1 MRAKV
6 LFQPTH
12 DLSNSRRHVAAL
24 IILQSIECVYYSI
37 FMTAG
42 IIWTT
47 RVARGATDGI
57 RIYAN
62 PDWYLSL
69 PTDGQRAFFLAHECE
84 HILMKHPQRAKI
96 FIDRGFFRAGIRFIA
111 KLWNVA
117 ADYMIN
123 ANLVARG
130 FEPIPEGLYSDKY
143 TRDDLVDAIYI
154 DLYNENEDGDGDP
167 DGDQDGDQDGESDG
181 GADCPQGQPAPESGS
196 DGDQDGDQS
205 GDQDNDQDG
214 DSDGD
219 DAGNGTTPDKSEGD
233 DEPGSGTGTDGD
245 PDADAGTG
253 TGTGTDGDSDADAGT
268 PDLPEPAG
276 HDDHLTPVYEGDAE
290 EQAEAARED
299 EYQLRRAVDA
309 GIDQA
314 IADGRDPSTMS
325 ESIIGGSMR
334 YNDDY
339 ESATDW
345 REQLADRFTRAGQGG
360 ESTWSKIH
368 RRRYAILNVVSPTS
382 IGQVGRIS
390 VVVDT
395 SGSVNRQVLN
405 SFMGESAA
413 MIDMLQPRDGVVV
426 AWTDTDVQRVDEVY
440 SGSELLDLEAPMGGG
455 TYLTSGVEYLESNG
469 LDSELT
475 LVFTDGYLSD
485 EDWNELAQRDD
496 LVVVLDRQ
504 PCTWVQR
511 DINRVGID
519 VIIAE
524 AA

>member
-1 MRAKV
+1 MRAKL
-6 LFQPTH
+6 LFQPTD
-12 DLSNSRRHVAAL
+12 DLTNSRRHVAAL
-24 IILQSIECVYYSI
+24 IILQSLEAVYYSLL
-37 FMTAG
+37 MTAG
-42 IIWTT
+42 IVWTT
-47 RVARGATDGI
+47 GVARGATDGVRVYI
-57 RIYAN
+57 N
-62 PDWYLSL
+62 PVWYLAL
-69 PTDGQRAFFLAHECE
+69 PTDGQRAFLLAHEVE

-96 FIDRGFFRAGIRFIA
+96 FMDRGFFRAGIRFIA
-111 KLWNVA
+111 MLWNKA

-154 DLYNENEDGDGDP
+154 DLYNEDGDP
-167 DGDQDGDQDGESDG
+167 DGDQDGDTDGPE
-181 GADCPQGQPAPESGS
+181 GQPAPESGS
-196 DGDQDGDQS
+196 DGESGDQDGDQS

-219 DAGNGTTPDKSEGD
+219 DAGNGTASDKSEGD
-233 DEPGSGTGTDGD
+233 DES
-245 PDADAGTG
+245 G
-253 TGTGTDGDSDADAGT
+253 TGTGTDGDSDADADAGT

-276 HDDHLTPVYEGDAE
+276 HDDHLTPEYEGDAE
-290 EQAEAARED
+290 EQAEAAHED
-299 EYQLRRAVDA
+299 EHQLRRAVDA

-325 ESIIGGSMR
+325 QSILNASMR
-334 YNDDY
+334 YNDNY
-339 ESATDW
+339 ESVTDW

-360 ESTWSKIH
+360 EATWSKIH
-368 RRRYAILNVVSPTS
+368 RRRYAVLNVVSPTS
-382 IGQVGRIS
+382 IGRVGRIS

-395 SGSVNRQVLN
+395 SGSVSREVLN
-405 SFMGESAA
+405 SFMAESAS

-455 TYLTSGVEYLESNG
+455 TYMTSGVEYLEANG
-469 LDSELT
+469 LESELT
-475 LVFTDGYLSD
+475 LVFTDGYLGD
-485 EDWNELAQRDD
+485 DDWDHLAQRDD
-496 LVVVLDRQ
+496 LVVVLDRS

-511 DINRVGID
+511 DIDRVGID
-519 VIIAE
+519 VIVAE